1 MKKTLLTI
9 ALSSVAFLSLNA
21 HADNESFWS
30 DSNGVVVTDGQGN
43 CLRTIHWQEK
53 DGNCPRPENL
63 KVEIKPAPI
72 PIKIENQQA
81 EVESYKETTNT
92 IRFSLN
98 SYLINKNNLIV
109 LDKIA
114 EDIKANKKVK
124 TIKIE
129 GHTDTTGSK
138 FYNQTLSEKR
148 AETVKKYLASKGVD
162 ASKMQTIGFGF
173 EKPVASNKTKDGRA
187 ENRRVDVKY

>member
-30 DSNGVVVTDGQGN
+30 DSNGVIVTDGQGN

-53 DGNCPRPENL
+53 DGNCPKPEV
-63 KVEIKPAPI
+63 KVEVMPKPTL
-72 PIKIENQQA
+72 IKIENQQA
-81 EVESYKETTNT
+81 EVEAYKETTNT

-98 SYLINKNNLIV
+98 SYLITKNNKIV

-114 EDIKANKKVK
+114 EDIKANKNVKNIKV
-124 TIKIE
+124 E

-138 FYNQTLSEKR
+138 SYNQLLSEKR
-148 AETVKKYLASKGVD
+148 SDAVKKYLASKGVD
-162 ASKMQTIGFGF
+162 ASKIQAIGFGF

>member
-43 CLRTIHWQEK
+43 CLKTINWQEK
-53 DGNCPRPENL
+53 DGSCPKPE
-63 KVEIKPAPI
+63 VEVEVMPKPTL
-72 PIKIENQQA
+72 IKIENQQA
-81 EVESYKETTNT
+81 EVYKETTDT

-98 SYLINKNNLIV
+98 SYLITKNNKIV

-114 EDIKANKKVK
+114 EDIKANKDVKNIKV
-124 TIKIE
+124 E
-129 GHTDTTGSK
+129 GHTDNTGSK
-138 FYNQTLSEKR
+138 SYNQLLSEKR
-148 AETVKKYLASKGVD
+148 SDAVKKYLVSKGID
-162 ASKMQTIGFGF
+162 ASKIQAIGFGF
-173 EKPVASNKTKDGRA
+173 EQPVASNKTKDGRA
-187 ENRRVDVKY
+187 ENRRVDVKH